1 MEKPLL
7 IVGIVSEDK
16 LYGFTTLEEFRVLLI
31 DCLHL
36 KHYNDVLEPMIKQ

>member
-7 IVGIVSEDK
+7 IVGIVTDDK
-16 LYGFTTLEEFRVLLI
+16 LHGTTTLEEFRILLI

-36 KHYNDVLEPMIKQ
+36 KHYNEAIERMIKQ

>member
-7 IVGIVSEDK
+7 IVGIVTEDK
-16 LYGFTTLEEFRVLLI
+16 LCGLTTLEEFRVLLI

-36 KHYNDVLEPMIKQ
+36 KQYSDAIEPMIKQ